1 MPAGGFHRWK
11 LAEKDVSIYADED
24 KLWGYILLGSVMTV
38 IGDMNYDDVQKGK
51 QINGDLSSENGT
63 SMQSMASNGW
73 GMKQQS
79 FGWG

>member
-1 MPAGGFHRWK
+1 
-11 LAEKDVSIYADED
+11 
-24 KLWGYILLGSVMTV
+24 MTV
-38 IGDMNYDDVQKGK
+38 IGDMNYDDDDDVQKGK

-79 FGWG
+79 VGWG